1 MNTKLVKTIRE
12 AIALA
17 GLKDGMTISF
27 HHHLRNGDYVL
38 NLVMDEIAAMGIR
51 DLTVNASALFDTHA
65 PLLDH
70 IKNHVVRK
78 VQTNYI
84 SAGIG
89 RQISAGLMDEPVE
102 FRTHGGRPRDI
113 ALGITPID
121 VAFIA
126 APCSDRMGN
135 CTGKYGRSACGS
147 LGYAF
152 PDAMYAK
159 KVVVITD
166 ELAEYPLTGWSI
178 PEIYV
183 DYVVQID
190 AIGDP
195 AGIVSGTTRM
205 TRNPVA
211 LVMAQTAARVNP
223 RIPGF
228 CVTASRSRP
237 APAAQRLP
245 RPCISSR
252 SCSVSRSTAA
262 TRRAALPGI
271 WSICSTRAASGR

>member
-126 APCSDRMGN
+126 S
-135 CTGKYGRSACGS
+135 
-147 LGYAF
+147 F
-152 PDAMYAK
+152 
-159 KVVVITD
+159 VIT
-166 ELAEYPLTGWSI
+166 YT
-178 PEIYV
+178 V
-183 DYVVQID
+183 NFNNHFCCFFR
-190 AIGDP
+190 
-195 AGIVSGTTRM
+195 GI
-205 TRNPVA
+205 
-211 LVMAQTAARVNP
+211 
-223 RIPGF
+223 
-228 CVTASRSRP
+228 
-237 APAAQRLP
+237 
-245 RPCISSR
+245 
-252 SCSVSRSTAA
+252 
-262 TRRAALPGI
+262 
-271 WSICSTRAASGR
+271 